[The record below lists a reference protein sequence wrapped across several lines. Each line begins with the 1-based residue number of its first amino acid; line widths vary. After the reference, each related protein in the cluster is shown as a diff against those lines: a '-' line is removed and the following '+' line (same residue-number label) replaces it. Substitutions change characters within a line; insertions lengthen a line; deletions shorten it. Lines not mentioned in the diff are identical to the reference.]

1 MAHYKLYQYVFTQ
14 PREDRTKME
23 ELSVE
28 TAEAP
33 EPFSTGKPENIYQY
47 EQKLCDV
54 DMAAKSR
61 QLELEAELNC
71 RHSEHEEQLR
81 TSVENIENME
91 QPLTKEV
98 KVFLVHDVPKAL
110 QSNSVLSFQ

>member
-1 MAHYKLYQYVFTQ
+1 
-14 PREDRTKME
+14 ME

-28 TAEAP
+28 IVEAP

-54 DMAAKSR
+54 DEAAKSR

-71 RHSEHEEQLR
+71 RQSEHEEQLR

-98 KVFLVHDVPKAL
+98 NFFLLYDFCEAL
-110 QSNSVLSFQ
+110 QSNN